1 MTRKTILYTLLLL
14 STSFLNAQ
22 VGINTETPTRMLD
35 VNGDLRVTVL
45 ADKTNTTDYT
55 EILTANSDNNVDK
68 ISKPA
73 IIEDATKQVEIVK
86 SIYNSS
92 TAITTRITQCGKLSF
107 RINGFSIEM
116 KLLYQPSNTITL
128 TYGGKRWGQISSS
141 INNGYSYRNLSL
153 SVTNSNWNTYQ
164 NIDPTF
170 QLRQGSYLNYHF
182 IIPGDGD
189 LYRITASRLKNT
201 DSESNYS
208 LICERFYK
216 KQ

>member
-1 MTRKTILYTLLLL
+1 MTRKTTLYTLLLL
-14 STSFLNAQ
+14 STSFLDAQ

-55 EILTANSDNNVDK
+55 EILSANSNNNVDK

-86 SIYNSS
+86 SIYNA
-92 TAITTRITQCGKLSF
+92 TASDNTRIAECGKLSF
-107 RINGFSIEM
+107 RINGSNIEM

-128 TYGGKRWGQISSS
+128 TYGGKRWGQISSG

-153 SVTNSNWNTYQ
+153 TITNTNFNTYK

-170 QLRQGSYLNYHF
+170 QLRQGAYLNYHF
-182 IIPGDGD
+182 IVPGDGD
-189 LYRITASRLKNT
+189 LYRLTVAQLKNST
-201 DSESNYS
+201 TNSNYS